1 MGTSHRLGA
10 ESMPGEED
18 LRKSVVSSLKLLLTL
33 QCAGLLLTLTAG
45 VSLLAHVGQFSE
57 CLLFSYK
64 DGESLSYGED
74 YYCEAVGYGLVV
86 TGLLMMVIMFLT
98 IRQITSISTAAS
110 LYVLRKLR
118 YLDIKGRTVLL
129 HLLVSVVV
137 IFFSAATLA
146 GYFSSCG
153 TFHQYV
159 TNILHQKQSL
169 DPREVRGES
178 VEERFVDDVVFWRY
192 ARQVTNSFG
201 AKLYILE
208 TGCRAL
214 FTDPDLATVLHDN
227 HWEKYSGYYGYWYR
241 QDIYNTDSTTKAI
254 TNNALIEAT
263 ITTSCLSA
271 LVWLSLTV
279 FLIVIKR
286 RTERRTKSESLHLL
300 PTFSPRGLS
309 LLGQADLSNTYS
321 HNTERSPSMSSRR
334 DIDSVVLANILD
346 PVSVLWTG
354 GRRSHRL
361 NNLNTSRRVQ
371 MHQLKPLLKTSLQ
384 AHQTEIL

>member
-1 MGTSHRLGA
+1 MS
-10 ESMPGEED
+10 GEED
-18 LRKSVVSSLKLLLTL
+18 IRKSVVSSLKLLLTL

-45 VSLLAHVGQFSE
+45 VSLLAHLGQFSE

-64 DGESLSYGED
+64 DGESLSYGEY
-74 YYCEAVGYGLVV
+74 YYCEAVGYGLSV
-86 TGLLMMVIMFLT
+86 TVLLMMVIIFLT
-98 IRQITSISTAAS
+98 IRQTTAISSAAS

-118 YLDIKGRTVLL
+118 YLDIKGRTVFL
-129 HLLVSVVV
+129 HLLVSLVVLV
-137 IFFSAATLA
+137 FSSATLA

-159 TNILHQKQSL
+159 TKILHQKQNL

-178 VEERFVDDVVFWRY
+178 LEERFVDDVVFWRY

-201 AKLYILE
+201 AKLYVLD
-208 TGCRAL
+208 TDCRAL
-214 FTDPDLATVLHDN
+214 FTDPDLATVLHDD
-227 HWEKYSGYYGYWYR
+227 HWKKYSGYYGYWYSE
-241 QDIYNTDSTTKAI
+241 DIYNTDSRAKAV

-271 LVWLSLTV
+271 LLWLGLTI
-279 FLIVIKR
+279 FLLLVKR
-286 RTERRTKSESLHLL
+286 RTERRTTSE
-300 PTFSPRGLS
+300 
-309 LLGQADLSNTYS
+309 ADLSKTDS
-321 HNTERSPSMSSRR
+321 QRTDRSSCSSVSWQGYQGSSRR
-334 DIDSVVLANILD
+334 DIDTVVLGNILD

-361 NNLNTSRRVQ
+361 NNVNTSRRVQ
-371 MHQLKPLLKTSLQ
+371 MHQLKPLLKTSLK